1 MKSLYEIFY
10 FARAGFSQT
19 LQSMIQWR
27 RWQKRSIVLLT
38 DAMLCGIASWLAF
51 SIRFSEWMP
60 WSTPLYAFTIVAL
73 ALFPP
78 IFFFTGAY
86 RHIFRFAGAGTISQ
100 LATATAVLSVP
111 LIAIFSMQQVEGVPR
126 TLPILFPILFFL
138 ITGTTRIVARYLL
151 VEFAGA
157 WPQRYQNTRC
167 IIYGAGRAGQQLAAS
182 LRHDKRHVLIAFADD
197 DPNLRGQSIDG
208 VRVYPADELKRVIA
222 DRQIGAIFLAMP
234 EITRARRQVIIRE
247 LSETDVKVQTLPSVA
262 EVLDGRV
269 SISDLREIR
278 IEDLLGRDPV
288 APDNALLNRTI
299 GGKTVLVTGAGG
311 SIGSELSRQIIAAA
325 PARLVLAEMSEHNL
339 YQIER
344 ELREAA
350 RPGSTEIVP
359 ELISVADQP
368 QARRLLERWVPDT
381 VFHAAAY
388 KHVPLVEANVV
399 SGLRNNVDGT
409 LNMALAAAAVGVS
422 HFVLVSTDKA
432 VRPTNVMG
440 ASKRVCELILQALA
454 GRQTATRFAMVRFGN
469 VLGSSGSVVPQFEKQ
484 IRAGGP
490 LTLTHRDITRYFM
503 TIPEAAQLVIQA
515 GAMAEGGDVFLLDM
529 GEPIRIFDMAKEMIR
544 LAGRTVR
551 DEAHPEGDIEI
562 LEIGM
567 RPGEKLYEELL
578 IDSSSEPTRHPRIMR
593 AREASLPQDVLFPQ
607 LEALHE
613 CFEAGDSQGA
623 LAILRRLVPEYQADG
638 DLRQFEAAAE

>member
-1 MKSLYEIFY
+1 M
-10 FARAGFSQT
+10 
-19 LQSMIQWR
+19 
-27 RWQKRSIVLLT
+27 IVLLT
-38 DAMLCGIASWLAF
+38 DAVLCVTASWLAF

-60 WSTPLYAFTIVAL
+60 WSTPVIAFTLAAL
-73 ALFPP
+73 LLFPP
-78 IFFFTGAY
+78 IFFFTGTY
-86 RHIFRFAGAGTISQ
+86 RHIFRFVGAGTISQ
-100 LATATAVLSVP
+100 LASATAVLSVP
-111 LIAIFSMQQVEGVPR
+111 LLAVFMLQQVEGVPR

-138 ITGTTRIVARYLL
+138 MTGTVRIVARHLL
-151 VEFAGA
+151 VEVAGA
-157 WPQRYQNTRC
+157 GPKRYESTRC
-167 IIYGAGRAGQQLAAS
+167 IIYGAGTAGQQLAAS
-182 LRHDKRHVLIAFADD
+182 LRHDSRRVLVAFADD
-197 DPNLRGQSIDG
+197 DPNLQGQSIDG
-208 VRVYPADELKRVIA
+208 VRVYPADQLKRVIA
-222 DRQIGAIFLAMP
+222 ERQIGAIFLAMP
-234 EITRARRQVIIRE
+234 EATRSRRQAIIRE

-262 EVLDGRV
+262 EVLEGRV

-288 APDNALLNRTI
+288 DPDSALLERTI
-299 GGKTVLVTGAGG
+299 GGGKTVLVTGAGG
-311 SIGSELSRQIIAAA
+311 SIGSELSRQIVAAA

-344 ELREAA
+344 ELSETA
-350 RPGSTEIVP
+350 RLGSSEIIP
-359 ELISVADQP
+359 ELVNVADQP
-368 QARRLLERWVPDT
+368 QARRLLERWTPDT

-388 KHVPLVEANVV
+388 KHVPLVETNVV
-399 SGLRNNVDGT
+399 SGLRNNIDGT
-409 LNMALAAAAVGVS
+409 LNMAVAAAAVEVS

-515 GAMAEGGDVFLLDM
+515 GSMAEGGDVFLLDM

-544 LAGRTVR
+544 LAGRTLR

-562 LEIGM
+562 QEIGI

-607 LEALHE
+607 LDALHE
-613 CFEAGDSQGA
+613 CFESGDSQGA
-623 LAILRRLVPEYQADG
+623 LAILRRIVPEYQAEG
-638 DLRQFEAAAE
+638 DLSPFQAAAE